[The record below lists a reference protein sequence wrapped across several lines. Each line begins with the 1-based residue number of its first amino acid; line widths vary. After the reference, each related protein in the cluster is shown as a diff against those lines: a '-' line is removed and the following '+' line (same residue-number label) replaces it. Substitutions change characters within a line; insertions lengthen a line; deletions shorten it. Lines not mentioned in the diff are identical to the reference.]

1 MSPKRCLQLIKKI
14 TFFKNVIRNVDFFCL
29 FFIKML
35 TVNVN
40 NCENGK
46 SMAKKSQ

>member
-29 FFIKML
+29 FFNQ
-35 TVNVN
+35 NVN
-40 NCENGK
+40 SKC
-46 SMAKKSQ
+46 